1 VGLAAVPGASV
12 TGLPPPTPA
21 RRLRWGPVA
30 MVRLRPRPELAQVLP
45 RVGLLHEGRDLLAK
59 GCAYCTKAPPT
70 PSTPNPRAVHPD
82 DDGSHHSDRACPL
95 QQAEAAAL
103 PPGKRTQAAS

>member
-1 VGLAAVPGASV
+1 MGLAAVPGASV

-21 RRLRWGPVA
+21 RRLRWGPVV
-30 MVRLRPRPELAQVLP
+30 MVRLRPRPELARVLP

-70 PSTPNPRAVHPD
+70 QSAPT
-82 DDGSHHSDRACPL
+82 L
-95 QQAEAAAL
+95 FQ
-103 PPGKRTQAAS
+103 